1 MGQGISVS
9 LIQPAGTR
17 GGMVKEAPKMIQTLR
32 STMTREQKVNPG
44 QSHSDTSYF
53 KLIHLQELYP
63 PAFKT
68 ILKASVSGKDFGFD
82 PAWSTEAVNHAV
94 TSPHPKTRYFPLC
107 DMKVRCIICNILRY
121 STTPIGTAL
130 YLVCS
135 FLPDRLI
142 EALAYYGPL
151 GPGKVRGIG
160 FE

>member
-44 QSHSDTSYF
+44 QSRSDTFYF

-94 TSPHPKTRYFPLC
+94 TSPHPKTR
-107 DMKVRCIICNILRY
+107 
-121 STTPIGTAL
+121 
-130 YLVCS
+130 
-135 FLPDRLI
+135 
-142 EALAYYGPL
+142 
-151 GPGKVRGIG
+151 
-160 FE
+160 